1 MSIFIYNMNIT
12 PLKDY
17 IKYSKRKI
25 SNVLN
30 NADKHDLASEKY
42 NNYIHCASHILKHK
56 YKSDIAIIQTHISLY
71 ELFNEYLKSDCKYNH
86 LLNMWCGFY
95 KNNND
100 TPTYYEEHFYSKIN
114 NLMIANKTIYILLDL
129 HEYLLYETDEDE
141 TIHETIH
148 HATALILYKDTNNCY
163 RAFYFNSHGGNILKE
178 KSYNL
183 YITRKR
189 KKNITLNMPVD
200 MFIINNLINTYN
212 SNIANY
218 VDNYS
223 KINYEMN
230 ADFNYIGPNFQI
242 GDHYGVCYIYPFV
255 ILHYLLHEFNN
266 INYLH
271 NDDSGYM
278 RRLPSYSTLL
288 KNNKLNNMILIMMSK
303 IYKNLKSEFLIY
315 YINSDISDLTNL
327 NIVINYQFEKNNT
340 LYIKYLYCIILEF
353 LLQTALVNRVNSI
366 LYSQEI

>member
-1 MSIFIYNMNIT
+1 
-12 PLKDY
+12 
-17 IKYSKRKI
+17 
-25 SNVLN
+25 
-30 NADKHDLASEKY
+30 
-42 NNYIHCASHILKHK
+42 
-56 YKSDIAIIQTHISLY
+56 
-71 ELFNEYLKSDCKYNH
+71 
-86 LLNMWCGFY
+86 
-95 KNNND
+95 
-100 TPTYYEEHFYSKIN
+100 
-114 NLMIANKTIYILLDL
+114 MIANKTIYILLDL

-223 KINYEMN
+223 KIKYEMN